1 MRTMYQAQ
9 ESLAVEIRSEVI
21 IEQRRE
27 ISPSGSR
34 EKRCGDVREQT
45 CKNGKDVLQG
55 VEKHNRT
62 CTSQRGCE
70 RVGKRLREE
79 DYERGEKS

>member
-1 MRTMYQAQ
+1 M
-9 ESLAVEIRSEVI
+9 EIRSKVI

-34 EKRCGDVREQT
+34 EEWRGDVREQT
-45 CKNGKDVLQG
+45 CENGKDVLQG
-55 VEKHNRT
+55 VEKHNCT

-79 DYERGEKS
+79 GYERGEKS